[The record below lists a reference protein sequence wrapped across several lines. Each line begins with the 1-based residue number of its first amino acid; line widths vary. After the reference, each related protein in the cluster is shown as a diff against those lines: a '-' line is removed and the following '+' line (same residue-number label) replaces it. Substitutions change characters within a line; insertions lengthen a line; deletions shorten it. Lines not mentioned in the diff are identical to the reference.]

1 MRGNKEVVIE
11 GVCWACSVCDHMI
24 ATYTRAR
31 TDAERARAR
40 RGLVTC
46 GQDCKVLSK
55 HKGRYTD
62 SLPVVSTHHSP
73 SFSKYGFGKAR
84 RTRTFVSRFW
94 RPVFFP
100 LDYGFM
106 APLAGVKPALS
117 G

>member
-62 SLPVVSTHHSP
+62 SLPVVCIACGGNAVRQMRVRDDGRLLGLCDRHADHVLRCHADAADEVVE
-73 SFSKYGFGKAR
+73 G
-84 RTRTFVSRFW
+84 
-94 RPVFFP
+94 
-100 LDYGFM
+100 
-106 APLAGVKPALS
+106 
-117 G
+117 